1 MWWAD
6 FTALLPLF
14 TAQILYLDLINQ
26 LKLSKWHKLWLH
38 VLGISFL
45 CLMKTTRRRLLRILI
60 SPQHTICSISWLF
73 SSKSWYFKVYS
84 ISHGRTK
91 SSIGSFGRHVLIEL
105 LIDHPLKIL
114 FVSLTKYFLNFTTSS
129 HLSQFQIDRVMFA
142 TFSLD
147 HSSFLLYLIF

>member
-1 MWWAD
+1 MNLKSQCGWNYFLEKGSSSFFQIFDNRSFWWAD

-26 LKLSKWHKLWLH
+26 LKLSKWHKLWLQ

-45 CLMKTTRRRLLRILI
+45 CLIKTTRRRLLRILI

-91 SSIGSFGRHVLIEL
+91 SSIGSFGRHVLIDVL
-105 LIDHPLKIL
+105 NWKNRIIP
-114 FVSLTKYFLNFTTSS
+114 SKYYSY
-129 HLSQFQIDRVMFA
+129 H
-142 TFSLD
+142 
-147 HSSFLLYLIF
+147 